1 MMMVMMLI
9 LTSHS
14 QWRMYLLA
22 SAQGIFEKYK
32 SNCVTSLTTFRWKAR
47 TAWIDHNMQ
56 RVGCDERPAVQHSI
70 SSQLCIAGRY
80 TSFAHANLISITLKW
95 INVTCHIYSCCI
107 NPLSFDTLA
116 ASLSIALK
124 LHLKTE
130 GYLSSILSTSY
141 VAMHDVHAVRVIRI
155 QTWNVNSRNVTAYFR
170 IYYTV

>member
-1 MMMVMMLI
+1 
-9 LTSHS
+9 
-14 QWRMYLLA
+14 
-22 SAQGIFEKYK
+22 
-32 SNCVTSLTTFRWKAR
+32 
-47 TAWIDHNMQ
+47 MQ

-107 NPLSFDTLA
+107 NSLSFDTLA

-130 GYLSSILSTSY
+130 GYLSSILSTSS
-141 VAMHDVHAVRVIRI
+141 VAMHDVVLASVDLRATCGAVRVIRI
-155 QTWNVNSRNVTAYFR
+155 ANLECEFEKCDAYFR
-170 IYYTV
+170 IYYTVADCREACAVIVCCRVCGREHADSTIRP